1 MSASPLR
8 QIKPRRRARTHTP
21 GFNQE
26 YTMRI
31 LMPIDGS
38 TFSKAA
44 LAFIGSR
51 SALMASQPEVE
62 LLNVQYPVSVRVT
75 RGAGKALVQQHH
87 ESESNK
93 VLKPA
98 LASLKRAKLRP
109 QSLAVVGFPGAEVG
123 RIAAEDAADLIVMG
137 SHGHTGFMNVL
148 FGSVTQAVLASCNTP
163 LLVLR
168 SDSVPKRSSLKVGIA
183 LDGSK
188 QGVAAVRFLVQ
199 HQALFGA
206 APTLALIHVVPDLLN
221 LVVPGFFG
229 DKPVSGFNPEQV
241 TAMQHAATE
250 RAMAPA
256 RRMLEGSKF
265 QVTEARLCGNNP
277 GDAIAAYATKNKL
290 DILALGTHGNG
301 ALRSMVLG
309 SVATRV
315 AAKCRNALLFIQ
327 KA

>member
-1 MSASPLR
+1 
-8 QIKPRRRARTHTP
+8 
-21 GFNQE
+21 
-26 YTMRI
+26 MRI
-31 LMPIDGS
+31 LLPIDGS

-44 LAFIGSR
+44 LAFIASR
-51 SALMASQPEVE
+51 SSLIESRPDVE
-62 LLNVQYPVSVRVT
+62 LLNVQYPVSARVA
-75 RGAGKALVQQHH
+75 RGAGRELVQDYQ
-87 ESESNK
+87 ESESSK
-93 VLKPA
+93 VIKPA
-98 LASLKRAKLRP
+98 LAGLKRAGLRA
-109 QSLAVVGFPGAEVG
+109 QSRAVIGNPGAEVG

-137 SHGHTGFMNVL
+137 SHGHTGFKNLL

-168 SDSVPKRSSLKVGIA
+168 SDAVPKKDSLKLGIA

-188 QGVAAVRFLVQ
+188 YGVAAVRFVVK

-206 APTLALIHVVPDLLN
+206 APSLVLIHVVPDLLN

-229 DKPVSGFNPEQV
+229 DAPVPGFKPEQV
-241 TAMQHAATE
+241 AEMQRAAFE

-256 RRMLEGSKF
+256 RRLLQGTAL
-265 QVTEARLCGNNP
+265 QVTEAQLSGNNP

-290 DILALGTHGNG
+290 DVLAIGSHGEG

-315 AAKCRNALLFIQ
+315 AAKCRNALLLIQ
-327 KA
+327 EK

>member
-1 MSASPLR
+1 
-8 QIKPRRRARTHTP
+8 
-21 GFNQE
+21 
-26 YTMRI
+26 MRV

-44 LAFIGSR
+44 LAFIASR
-51 SALMASQPEVE
+51 TRLIESLPAIE
-62 LLNVQYPVSVRVT
+62 LLNVQYPVSVRVV
-75 RGAGKALVQQHH
+75 RGAGKDLVKQHH

-93 VLKPA
+93 IIKPA
-98 LASLKRAKLRP
+98 LASLKRAGLRA
-109 QSLAVVGFPGAEVG
+109 QSRAVVGNPGAEIG
-123 RIAAEDAADLIVMG
+123 RIAVEDAVDLIVMG
-137 SHGHTGFMNVL
+137 SHGHTGFKNLL

-168 SDSVPKRSSLKVGIA
+168 REAVPKKDSLKLGIA

-188 QGVAAVRFLVQ
+188 YGVAAVRFVVK
-199 HQALFGA
+199 HCALFGA
-206 APTLALIHVVPDLLN
+206 APSLTLIHVVPDLLN

-229 DKPVSGFNPEQV
+229 DAPVPGFKPEQV
-241 TAMQHAATE
+241 AEMQRAAFE

-256 RRMLEGSKF
+256 RKLLQGTAL
-265 QVTEARLCGNNP
+265 QVTEAQLSGNNP

-290 DILALGTHGNG
+290 DILAIGSHGEG

-327 KA
+327 EK